1 MSINKEK
8 IQALIQLL
16 DDPNQ
21 EVNQTVTRN
30 LLDQGTGILP
40 DLEAA
45 WEDSMNSDY
54 QEKLINLIQEIQVKS
69 TNDMLKNWISAG
81 ASDLLQGAFLIA
93 RYQYPDLQLQDIEQ
107 PLDKII
113 KDVWLE
119 LNNNLTALEKIRIL
133 NHILFEVNGFKKNT
147 KNFYSPQNSFINQ
160 VLETRKGN
168 PISLAVVYSI
178 IAQRLGL
185 PVFGVNL
192 PKNFIL
198 AYKDEMI
205 SGDNFDEVT
214 EDVLFYINPYN
225 KGAVL
230 GRREIDHFLNQQDI
244 ESQSSHYLPCSNQD
258 IIIRI
263 LHNLINA
270 YHKSGYREKAEQFD
284 AILRML
290 TDPGAARQSSFE

>member
-1 MSINKEK
+1 MSISKEK

-40 DLEAA
+40 DLESA
-45 WEDSMNSDY
+45 WEDSMDSNY

-69 TNDMLKNWISAG
+69 TNDLLMNWISAG
-81 ASDLLQGAFLIA
+81 ASDLLQGAYLIA

-107 PLDKII
+107 PLEKII
-113 KDVWLE
+113 RDVWLE

-205 SGDNFDEVT
+205 SGDNSDEVT
-214 EDVLFYINPYN
+214 EEVLFYINPYN

-230 GRREIDHFLNQQDI
+230 GRREIDHFLKKQDI
-244 ESQSSHYLPCSNQD
+244 ESQSSHYLPCSNHD

-284 AILRML
+284 AILRMV
-290 TDPGAARQSSFE
+290 TDPGAAR

>member
-21 EVNQTVTRN
+21 EVNQTVTQN

-230 GRREIDHFLNQQDI
+230 GRREIDHFLKQQDI

-290 TDPGAARQSSFE
+290 TDPGAAR

>member
-1 MSINKEK
+1 MNKEK
-8 IQALIQLL
+8 LQALIQLL

-21 EVNQTVTRN
+21 EVNQTVTQN

-45 WEDSMNSDY
+45 WEDSMDSDY

-69 TNDMLKNWISAG
+69 TNDMLKSWISAG
-81 ASDLLQGAFLIA
+81 SSDLLQGAFLIA

-113 KDVWLE
+113 RDVWLE
-119 LNNNLTALEKIRIL
+119 LNDNLTALEKIRIL

-178 IAQRLGL
+178 IAQKLGL

-198 AYKDEMI
+198 AYKDELI
-205 SGDNFDEVT
+205 RGDNFDEVT
-214 EDVLFYINPYN
+214 EDILFYINPYN

-230 GRREIDHFLNQQDI
+230 GRREIDHFLKQQDI
-244 ESQSSHYLPCSNQD
+244 ESQSSHYLPCSNKD

-263 LHNLINA
+263 LHNLMNA
-270 YHKSGYREKAEQFD
+270 YHKSGDREKAEQFD
-284 AILRML
+284 AILRMI
-290 TDPGAARQSSFE
+290 TDPGAAG